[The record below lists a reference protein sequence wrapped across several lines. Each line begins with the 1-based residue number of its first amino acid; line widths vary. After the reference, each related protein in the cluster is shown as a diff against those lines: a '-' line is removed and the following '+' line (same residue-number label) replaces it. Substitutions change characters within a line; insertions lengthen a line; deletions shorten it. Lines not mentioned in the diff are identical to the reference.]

1 MSGYVCYHRNRLLCT
16 RLRLFVCLDKLVE
29 VLFEDILIYCNSK
42 EEQVECLRIEL
53 QVLQGNEVLC

>member
-1 MSGYVCYHRNRLLCT
+1 M
-16 RLRLFVCLDKLVE
+16 FVLMARELGLIEQFRDLCLDKLVG

-53 QVLQGNEVLC
+53 QVLKGKEVL